1 MLLLAFVAV
10 AALGGLALLSV
21 VFLVKMVLWAVLLPF
36 RILFK
41 LTFGLGGLLVGVIAA
56 PLVLLV
62 VVVGVVVA
70 LIGALLAVVLPLLPF
85 VMLALLGWAIYR
97 GATRVSPTP
106 I

>member
-1 MLLLAFVAV
+1 MLLLTFMAV

-21 VFLVKMVLWAVLLPF
+21 VFLVKMVLWTVLLPF

-62 VVVGVVVA
+62 IAVGIVVA
-70 LIGALLAVVLPLLPF
+70 LLGALLAVVLPLLPF
-85 VMLALLGWAIYR
+85 VILALLGWAIYK
-97 GATRVSPTP
+97 GATRVPSTP